1 MDITTSKHEGKVPV
15 TVLHINGKLDSNSF
29 QSLIAEA
36 QKVYDAGARHLVLDM
51 TNMSYISSAGLAA
64 LHSISLIF
72 QGKDAPDLNAGWQ
85 VFKGIDFNRE
95 KQSQVKLAGM
105 WPEVQSVLD
114 VVGFTLLFETFP
126 TVEAAL
132 ASF

>member
-15 TVLHINGKLDSNSF
+15 TVLHINGKLDSTSF

-36 QKVYDAGARHLVLDM
+36 QKIYDGGARHLVLDM

-95 KQSQVKLAGM
+95 KQSRVKLAGM

-114 VVGFTLLFETFP
+114 VVGFTLLFETYP
-126 TVEAAL
+126 NVDAAL

>member
-1 MDITTSKHEGKVPV
+1 MDITTSKHEAKAPV
-15 TVLHINGKLDSNSF
+15 TVLHINGKLDSTSF

-36 QKVYDAGARHLVLDM
+36 QKAYNAGARHLVLDM

-72 QGKDAPDLNAGWQ
+72 QGKDAPDLEAGWQ
-85 VFKGIDFNRE
+85 VFKGMDFNRG
-95 KQSQVKLAGM
+95 KQTQVKLAGM

-114 VVGFTLLFETFP
+114 VVGFTLLFETYP
-126 TVEAAL
+126 TVAAAL

>member
-114 VVGFTLLFETFP
+114 VVGFTLLFETYP
-126 TVEAAL
+126 NVDAAL